1 MKKTILL
8 GALLL
13 SAAATMVGQES
24 RQDVSISATGTFG
37 PQVNGRNVQMNQ
49 NMAVGALVSYR
60 YMVTPRSA
68 LELNYSWSQY
78 ADIFRSSSF
87 SNARVHV
94 RQQEVTGAYVY
105 TRNYGNFNPFVEA
118 GVGGFILTPI
128 RDYNTF
134 FLDLRQ
140 NTNVGLLFGGGVAY
154 ELSPSYDIRLQYRA
168 FVMKAPDFHA
178 PADAFKTNRYEVVSM
193 PAIGIAYHF

>member
-37 PQVNGRNVQMNQ
+37 PQVNGPTVQINQ

-78 ADIFRSSSF
+78 TDYFRSSSF
-87 SNARVHV
+87 PFGVPVHV
-94 RQQEVTGAYVY
+94 RQNEITGAYVY
-105 TRNYGNFNPFVEA
+105 TRNYGNFNPFAEV
-118 GVGGFILTPI
+118 GVGGFVLQPI
-128 RDYNTF
+128 RDYNTGS
-134 FLDLRQ
+134 LDLKQ
-140 NTNVGLLFGGGVAY
+140 NTNVGLLFGGGLAY
-154 ELSPSYDIRLQYRA
+154 ELSPSYDIRVEYRA
-168 FVMKAPDFHA
+168 FVMKAPDFHG
-178 PADAFKTNRYEVVSM
+178 PDFKANRYEVVSV

>member
-1 MKKTILL
+1 M
-8 GALLL
+8 LL

-24 RQDVSISATGTFG
+24 RQDVSISLTGTFG
-37 PQVNGRNVQMNQ
+37 PQVNGRGVQMNQ
-49 NMAVGALVSYR
+49 NMAAGALVGYR

-78 ADIFRSSSF
+78 ADIFRSSSIP
-87 SNARVHV
+87 NVRVHV

-105 TRNYGNFNPFVEA
+105 SRNYGNFNPFAEV
-118 GVGGFILTPI
+118 GVGGFILSPI
-128 RDYNTF
+128 RDFNTST
-134 FLDLRQ
+134 LDTRQ

-154 ELSPSYDIRLQYRA
+154 ELSPSYDIRVQYRA
-168 FVMKAPDFHA
+168 FVMKAPNFGVEDI
-178 PADAFKTNRYEVVSM
+178 KTNRYEVVSM

>member
-24 RQDVSISATGTFG
+24 RQDVNISAIGTFG

-49 NMAVGALVSYR
+49 NMALGAYVGYR

-78 ADIFRSSSF
+78 QDIFRSSSF
-87 SNARVHV
+87 NNARVHV
-94 RQQEVTGAYVY
+94 RQQEITGAYVY

-118 GVGGFILTPI
+118 GVGGLILTPI
-128 RDYNTF
+128 KDYNTF
-134 FLDLRQ
+134 FLDLKQ

-154 ELSPSYDIRLQYRA
+154 ELSPSYDIRIQYRA

-178 PADAFKTNRYEVVSM
+178 AQDAFKTNRYEVVSM
-193 PAIGIAYHF
+193 PSIGIAYHF